1 LSNQQQRSDGP
12 PCPKCGRKMIKGNNG
27 LKSRWKCVKKEG
39 GVQQICYQTT
49 NPNAP
54 VRGQNY
60 LSSADQFPKFNIS
73 GRIAGAHTLIITTAQ
88 NATPVHRDGWLALK
102 RYAKKVDAEIVVIPL
117 RYSNP
122 TSIWS
127 KNARGNMWW
136 APEVV
141 KHLHNE
147 RTQLNKNLMLLADIN
162 VIPTTQSPL
171 TDKEGFTG
179 HMSGILGHP
188 RAQTKSIATPGH
200 KMAKLMMTTGVIT
213 KSNYIPSNVG
223 KAAEH
228 HHIFGALIVEL
239 EGPFFWVRRLN
250 MDSKGA
256 FIDLDTYVHRKGVSK
271 APRPLGIELGDT
283 HVRNTEPSVDAAT
296 FGPKGIVTELQPEK
310 IMWND
315 VLDGQ
320 TVNPHEAHDPFIQQA
335 LVESKRDNVEDEV
348 KETIDFVRERSPTW
362 ATSYIKI
369 SNHDD
374 FLRRWVVKNTD
385 WTKVPPNNRK
395 FLVNMTKVMLD
406 GAAINEKGFPVYPSP
421 FPHCVE
427 QADLKNVTCLKPGQS
442 LVVGKYE
449 CQYHGHNGPNG
460 AKGSLRNLSRIGA
473 KVMTAHGHGPGE
485 ENGSMQVGHSSKEGQ
500 PFTAL
505 SPSSWLWAHGLINA
519 NGKAQLIIIVNGRY
533 RR

>member
-1 LSNQQQRSDGP
+1 MKQRGNGP
-12 PCPKCGRKMIKGNNG
+12 FCPKCKVRRMYKGSNGR
-27 LKSRWKCVKKEG
+27 SPRWSCVKKEG
-39 GVQQICYQTT
+39 GVKIICYQTT
-49 NPNAP
+49 DPTAP
-54 VRGQNY
+54 MRGPNY
-60 LSSADQFPKFNIS
+60 LAAADQFPKFNIG
-73 GRIAGAHTLIITTAQ
+73 GRIAGAHTLVITTAQ
-88 NATPVHRDGWLALK
+88 NATPVHRGGWLALK
-102 RYAKKVDAEIVVIPL
+102 RYAKKVDAEIVVIPM

-127 KNARGNMWW
+127 SKARGKMWW

-147 RTQLNKNLMLLADIN
+147 RIAINKNLMLLADIN
-162 VIPTTQSPL
+162 VIPTAQSPL
-171 TDKEGFTG
+171 TGMEGFTG
-179 HMSGILGHP
+179 HMSGILGHM
-188 RAQTKSIATPGH
+188 RAQTMSVATPGH
-200 KMAKLMMTTGVIT
+200 QMAKLMMTTGCIT
-213 KSNYIPSNVG
+213 KMNYIPSRAG
-223 KAAEH
+223 KGAEH

-239 EGPFFWVRRLN
+239 EGPLFWMRRLN
-250 MDSKGA
+250 MDSKGS
-256 FIDLDTYVHRKGVSK
+256 FIDLDVAVHRKGIGK

-283 HVRNTEPSVDAAT
+283 HVRNTEPTVDAAT
-296 FGPKGIVTELQPEK
+296 FGPKGIVTELRPEK

-320 TVNPHEAHDPFIQQA
+320 TVNPHEAHDPFVQQA
-335 LVESKRDNVEDEV
+335 LVEGKRDNVEDEV
-348 KETIDFVRERSPTW
+348 NETVQFVRDRSPDW
-362 ATSYIKI
+362 AQSFIKC

-374 FLRRWVVKNTD
+374 FLRRWVVKHTD
-385 WTKVPPNNRK
+385 WTEVSPNNRK

-406 GAAINEKGFPVYPSP
+406 GATLDAKGFATYPSP

-427 QADLKNVTCLKPGQS
+427 QAKLKNVTCLKSGQS

-485 ENGSMQVGHSSKEGQ
+485 ENGSMQVGHSAKDGQ
-500 PFTAL
+500 PFTAM

-519 NGKAQLIIIVNGRY
+519 NGKAQLIVIVNGRY